1 MHTTLFFSNR
11 TQAVRLPKSIS
22 FPDDVKHVEII
33 AVGRSRI
40 ITPVG
45 ES

>member
-22 FPDDVKHVEII
+22 
-33 AVGRSRI
+33 
-40 ITPVG
+40 
-45 ES
+45 

>member
-22 FPDDVKHVEII
+22 FPEDV
-33 AVGRSRI
+33 
-40 ITPVG
+40 
-45 ES
+45 